1 MRARQAVGWLLTL
14 PVALVLTA
22 CSAVAPAPRPAPMP
36 NPALFGTP
44 RPAATRPAGE
54 ATAPDRPTPPIPDVT
69 PAGLVAPPPGAGMAR
84 YQQQRLDWKRC
95 TIGNQAY
102 QCANA
107 LAPLDAERPDER
119 AVTLALLKV
128 PASKQPRL
136 GTLFVNPG
144 GPGEGG
150 RWLAAG
156 LQRTGLEQ
164 YDIVGWDPRGTG
176 GSTPVK
182 CTDPAQTDAL
192 LAADS
197 SPDDE
202 AERAAYRKLNADFGQ
217 ACLANSGELLEHIST
232 VDTVRDLDLLRG
244 LVGDPKLQFLG
255 YSYGTAIGSRYAQ
268 MYPDRVGA
276 MVLDSAVNVIPDD
289 ESVVQAMGFDRAL
302 TEFADWCVGRKCS
315 LGSDRAGVLAAITGL
330 FDRADQTP
338 VPTGGP
344 RPLTQSLAV
353 TGVISALYGTD
364 EGWPK
369 LLEAI
374 EQARAGDGKA
384 LLAMADTYEGRG
396 SDGRYATRAYA
407 FDAIRCLDRPDK
419 GLAGAD
425 AKAQRESRQ
434 APIFGR
440 YFGPD
445 YACASWPVPPKPM
458 PGPVS
463 APQGAQILVIGTTG
477 DSATPYEY
485 APRMAR
491 ELGSARLLTYRGE
504 GHAAY
509 GGKSKCVDD
518 VVVQTFTSGVPAADL
533 TCS

>member
-1 MRARQAVGWLLTL
+1 MRARLGIGWLL
-14 PVALVLTA
+14 ALAMTVTG
-22 CSAVAPAPRPAPMP
+22 CSAAAPAPAPAPD
-36 NPALFGTP
+36 PALFGTP
-44 RPAATRPAGE
+44 QPAATRPAGE
-54 ATAPDRPTPPIPDVT
+54 ATAPDRPQLPIPEVT
-69 PAGLVAPPPGAGMAR
+69 PTGLVDPPPGAGPTR
-84 YQQQRLDWKRC
+84 YQQQRLDWNRC
-95 TIGNQAY
+95 TIGNRAY
-102 QCANA
+102 ECANA

-128 PASKQPRL
+128 PASRQPRL

-176 GSTPVK
+176 ASTPVR
-182 CTDPAQTDAL
+182 CTDPAQTDTL

-202 AERAAYRKLNADFGQ
+202 AERAAYRQLNADFGR

-289 ESVVQAMGFDRAL
+289 QSVVQAMGFDRAL
-302 TEFADWCVGRKCS
+302 TEFADWCAGRNCS
-315 LGSDRAGVLAAITGL
+315 LGSDRAAVLARITGL
-330 FDRADQTP
+330 FDGADGAP
-338 VPTGGP
+338 IPAGGN

-353 TGVISALYGTD
+353 TGVISSLYGT
-364 EGWPK
+364 ESGWPK

-374 EQARAGDGKA
+374 EQARAGDGRA
-384 LLAMADTYEGRG
+384 LLEMADSYEGR
-396 SDGRYATRAYA
+396 SADGRYANRAYA

-419 GLAGAD
+419 GLAAAD
-425 AKAQRESRQ
+425 AKAEQETRQ

-445 YACASWPVPPKPM
+445 YVCPSWPVPPKPM
-458 PGPVS
+458 PGPVT
-463 APQGAQILVIGTTG
+463 APGVPQILVIGTTG

-491 ELGSARLLTYRGE
+491 ELGAARLLTYQGE

-518 VVVQTFTSGVPAADL
+518 AVVQTFTTGVPATDL

>member
-1 MRARQAVGWLLTL
+1 MRVRLGRSWLLA
-14 PVALVLTA
+14 PIAALALAA
-22 CSAVAPAPRPAPMP
+22 CSSAPPAPDPD
-36 NPALFGTP
+36 LFGTP
-44 RPAATRPAGE
+44 RPAATRPAGD
-54 ATAPDRPTPPIPDVT
+54 ATAPDRPRVPIPEAS
-69 PAGLVAPPPGAGMAR
+69 PSGLVPPPPGSGMTR
-84 YQQQRLDWKRC
+84 YQQQRLDWTRC
-95 TIGNQAY
+95 MLGQQAY
-102 QCANA
+102 QCATV
-107 LAPLDAERPDER
+107 LAPLDAERPDDR

-128 PASKQPRL
+128 PATRQPRL

-176 GSTPVK
+176 ASTPVR

-202 AERAAYRKLNADFGQ
+202 AERAAYRRLNADFGR
-217 ACLANSGELLEHIST
+217 ACLDRSGVLLEHIAT

-244 LVGDPKLQFLG
+244 LVGDPKLHYLG

-276 MVLDSAVNVIPDD
+276 MVLDSAVNVTAD
-289 ESVVQAMGFDRAL
+289 EDSVVQAMGFDRAL
-302 TEFADWCVGRKCS
+302 GEFADWCAARSCS
-315 LGSDRAGVLAAITGL
+315 LGSDRGSVLARVTEF
-330 FDRADQTP
+330 FDQTDGTP
-338 VPTGGP
+338 VPAGD
-344 RPLTQSLAV
+344 RSLTQSRAV
-353 TGVISALYGTD
+353 TGVISALYGN
-364 EGWPK
+364 ESGWPK
-369 LLEAI
+369 LLTAL

-384 LLAMADTYEGRG
+384 LLAMADQYDGRG
-396 SDGRYATRAYA
+396 SDGRYSTRAYA
-407 FDAIRCLDRPDK
+407 FDAIRCLDRPDR
-419 GLAGAD
+419 GLAAAD
-425 AKAQRESRQ
+425 ARVEQVTRL

-445 YACASWPVPPKPM
+445 YVCTSWPVPPRPM

-463 APQGAQILVIGTTG
+463 APGVSQILVIGTTG

-491 ELGSARLLTYRGE
+491 ELGAARLLTYRGE
-504 GHAAY
+504 GHGAY
-509 GGKSKCVDD
+509 GGNSSCVDEA
-518 VVVQTFTSGVPAADL
+518 VVRTFTSGVPAADL